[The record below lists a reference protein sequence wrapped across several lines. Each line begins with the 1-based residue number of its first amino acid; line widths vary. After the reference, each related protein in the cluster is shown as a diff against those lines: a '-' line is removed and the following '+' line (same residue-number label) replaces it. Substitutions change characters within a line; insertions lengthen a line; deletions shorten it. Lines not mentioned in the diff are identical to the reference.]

1 MMFLL
6 SFNACDS
13 AGERLGVSFG
23 DLLNIPTILDEACDV
38 VCGSGLDDFKAVSI
52 LATIL
57 GVGIR
62 RGVGAK
68 LSRFDRTDFC

>member
-23 DLLNIPTILDEACDV
+23 DLLNIPTILDDDV